1 MTRGLVGLVIA
12 GLFLADPGAV
22 TLTRD
27 TRATTAFATAGVL
40 VVVALLDL
48 GLGTA
53 TFFGRNWARVL
64 LMLSCAITIG
74 AAFLATAR
82 GGPRPTLGTDLPHVA
97 LGILVLLAL
106 TSPAARQYATRGWT
120 IPKQRSGGLEP
131 PAVP

>member
-1 MTRGLVGLVIA
+1 
-12 GLFLADPGAV
+12 
-22 TLTRD
+22 
-27 TRATTAFATAGVL
+27 VL

-64 LMLSCAITIG
+64 LMLSCAVTICV
-74 AAFLATAR
+74 AFLATAR

-106 TSPAARQYATRGWT
+106 TSPAARQYAMRART
-120 IPKQRSGGLEP
+120 IPKQRSGRLEP
-131 PAVP
+131 HGLLRRQ